1 MGKLILQNAEEE
13 DEWDMEDKMEG
24 IWCYCKH
31 SDCLEEEQE
40 EVDDNVRTYENAV
53 TLYEDKKY
61 YPDAE
66 EVCHFFLCLV
76 QVFKGAEVV
85 VQEEDTQDINEPI
98 IKPLRKQTF
107 SILEKSIPETHVC
120 SIMN

>member
-1 MGKLILQNAEEE
+1 
-13 DEWDMEDKMEG
+13 MEDKMEG
-24 IWCYCKH
+24 NNCYCEH

-66 EVCHFFLCLV
+66 EVFAFFCV
-76 QVFKGAEVV
+76 
-85 VQEEDTQDINEPI
+85 
-98 IKPLRKQTF
+98 
-107 SILEKSIPETHVC
+107 
-120 SIMN
+120 

>member
-1 MGKLILQNAEEE
+1 MRRSKVFGIPQDVANGVEVVEEPA
-13 DEWDMEDKMEG
+13 DT
-24 IWCYCKH
+24 
-31 SDCLEEEQE
+31 
-40 EVDDNVRTYENAV
+40 NVHTYENAV

-66 EVCHFFLCLV
+66 QVMKLCVSNL
-76 QVFKGAEVV
+76 QVFKGAEVL

-107 SILEKSIPETHVC
+107 SIMEKTIPETTVASSRHLHYLVFPRILG
-120 SIMN
+120 SLDG